1 MTDHDRHPRAHLGP
15 RPRLRRPQAA
25 RRVLGD
31 PADDTFG
38 GAPGEAMSNKGG
50 RQPRMWEWIGEEG
63 ATTFSY

>member
-1 MTDHDRHPRAHLGP
+1 
-15 RPRLRRPQAA
+15 
-25 RRVLGD
+25 VLGD